1 MTRVF
6 LLISLFALSAHSSA
20 ATLTNLP
27 GGPAWPS
34 GFGAISTAAGYGTWQ
49 TWMGYAPDIVTVFL
63 PFESQVSG
71 CSETWEQLAS
81 AISRSSCNYY
91 VADSGY
97 GAMNLLPATTPIV
110 IAVPMVPQGM
120 SNRKCANGAV
130 WDQMAA
136 GAYDSYWSTF
146 ANNLKNLAIAH
157 GRDPANHVLRLGWE
171 MNGDWYAWSI
181 CNKQAAFGTAWPR
194 VIKIIRRVIP
204 GLMVDFSVSDP
215 YVGFTA
221 GRVYSGA
228 GINLAG
234 FLPDSSTYDFISL
247 STHDGNVDT
256 VDDAT
261 WQQTHISP
269 DGRRIGWMEVI
280 NTAKAVGKRI
290 AASEWGVQ
298 MADCDSNWNTSPKPD
313 FYLAK
318 VHELFAANQD
328 ILAFETY
335 FSPGCTAL
343 YNRQESQAAQT
354 YKSLWS
360 SANDKAAPT
369 PPQLISV
376 N

>member
-1 MTRVF
+1 
-6 LLISLFALSAHSSA
+6 
-20 ATLTNLP
+20 
-27 GGPAWPS
+27 
-34 GFGAISTAAGYGTWQ
+34 
-49 TWMGYAPDIVTVFL
+49 MGYEPDIVTVWL
-63 PFESQVSG
+63 PYGNQVSG

-81 AISRSSCNYY
+81 AISRGSCNYY
-91 VADSGY
+91 VANSGY
-97 GAMNLLPATTPIV
+97 GAMALLPATTPIV
-110 IAVPMVPQGM
+110 IAAPMVPLDM
-120 SNRKCANGAV
+120 SNRNCKNGAV

-146 ANNLKNLAIAH
+146 ATNLKNLAIAH

-171 MNGDWYAWSI
+171 MNGDWYPWSI
-181 CNKQAAFGTAWPR
+181 CSKQAAFRTAWARTIR
-194 VIKIIRRVIP
+194 VIRDVIP
-204 GLMVDFSVSDP
+204 GLMVDFSVAAP

-228 GINLAG
+228 GVNLAG

-247 STHDGNVDT
+247 STHDGFEDT

-269 DGRRIGWMEVI
+269 GGNRIGWAEVI

-290 AASEWGVQ
+290 AASEWGAQ
-298 MADCDSNWNTSPKPD
+298 MTDCDSNWDTSPRPD

-318 VHELFAANQD
+318 VYELFAANQAS
-328 ILAFETY
+328 LAFETY

-343 YNRQESQAAQT
+343 HSRQETEAAQT

-360 SANDKAAPT
+360 SASPVASNPPAAPN
-369 PPQLISV
+369 PPESIIA